1 MGNGQEV
8 DHGKLSRVEITEP
21 FADSA
26 SDDLEDDPL
35 IDFFERE
42 EIRKYI
48 KVSGSPL
55 PRPQYYLPLQHPT
68 NCSFRIEF
76 IK

>member
-55 PRPQYYLPLQHPT
+55 PPPT
-68 NCSFRIEF
+68 ILSSSPASY
-76 IK
+76 KLLVQGYVH